1 MRHTSSMITC
11 YNLTLEYTPGR
22 KVLKDVSLKIAK
34 GGFYFLTGASGAGK
48 STFLNILSLNIRPSS
63 GKLLMDGKD
72 VINVPHSELPKLRR
86 KIGSVV
92 QDFQLLDHLTV
103 AENIALPQKIMGI
116 AQDEIDAK
124 VEQLLG
130 WIEMSEFRDVKPK
143 LLSGGQK
150 QRVAIARAVINNPP
164 LLLCDEP
171 TGNLDPALR
180 KRFMYLF
187 ESLND
192 LGTTVI
198 FATHDEELIREFDYP
213 ILSLKDGVV
222 KEGHLA

>member
-1 MRHTSSMITC
+1 MITC

-22 KVLKDVSLKIAK
+22 RVLNGVSLKLAK

-48 STFLNILSLNIRPSS
+48 STFLNILSLNIRPTS
-63 GKLLMDGKD
+63 GKLMMLGKEVTD
-72 VINVPHSELPKLRR
+72 LHHSELPQLRR
-86 KIGSVV
+86 GIGSVV
-92 QDFQLLDHLTV
+92 QDFQLLEHLTV

-116 AQDEIDAK
+116 DENEIAAK
-124 VEQLLG
+124 VDQLLG
-130 WIEMSEFRDVKPK
+130 WIEMSEFKDVKPK

-213 ILSLKDGVV
+213 VLTLKDGLV
-222 KEGHLA
+222 KESRAA

>member
-1 MRHTSSMITC
+1 
-11 YNLTLEYTPGR
+11 
-22 KVLKDVSLKIAK
+22 
-34 GGFYFLTGASGAGK
+34 
-48 STFLNILSLNIRPSS
+48 
-63 GKLLMDGKD
+63 MDGKD

-103 AENIALPQKIMGI
+103 AENIALPQKIMRI
-116 AQDEIDAK
+116 DQDEIDAK
-124 VEQLLG
+124 VDQLLG
-130 WIEMSEFRDVKPK
+130 WIEMTEFKDVKPK

-198 FATHDEELIREFDYP
+198 FATHDEELIREFNYP
-213 ILSLKDGVV
+213 VLTLKDGVV
-222 KEGHLA
+222 KESRAA